1 MTLVLRKAADRG
13 HVDHGWLQ
21 SAHSFS
27 FASYQDPQHMGY
39 RSLRVINDDHV
50 AAGKGFG
57 THSHQNME
65 IVTYVLEGALEH
77 KDSLGNGTVMRPGDV
92 QRMTAGT
99 GVSHSEF
106 NPSAAEGVHLLQIW
120 IIPNQIGL
128 EPSYEQR
135 FFEKADRQNQLRL
148 IASPDGREGSVVVHQ
163 DVNLYAA
170 LLSAGEQVEW
180 AVGAN
185 RHFWI
190 QVARGSVQVNGT
202 RLETGDG
209 AAIEQTYALTIT
221 GQDAAEILMFD
232 LA

>member
-1 MTLVLRKAADRG
+1 MLVLRKAADRG
-13 HVDHGWLQ
+13 HADHGWLQ

-27 FASYQDPQHMGY
+27 FNSYQDPQHMGY
-39 RSLRVINDDHV
+39 RHLRVINDDHV
-50 AAGKGFG
+50 AAGRGFG

-65 IVTYVLEGALEH
+65 IVTYVLDGALEH

-106 NPSAAEGVHLLQIW
+106 NPSPTEGVHLLQIW
-120 IIPNQIGL
+120 IIPDQMGL
-128 EPSYEQR
+128 EPSYEQT
-135 FFEKADRQNQLRL
+135 FFGVADRQNQLRL
-148 IASPDGREGSVVVHQ
+148 IASADGREGSVVVHQ

-170 LLSAGEQVEW
+170 LLAPEQQVTLD
-180 AVGAN
+180 AASD

-190 QVARGSVQVNGT
+190 QVAHGSVQVNGT

-209 AAIEQTYALTIT
+209 AAIEQTDGLTIT
-221 GQDAAEILMFD
+221 GQDAAEILVFD

>member
-1 MTLVLRKAADRG
+1 MLVLRKAADRG
-13 HVDHGWLQ
+13 HADHGWLQ

-27 FASYQDPQHMGY
+27 FASYHDPQHMGY

-106 NPSAAEGVHLLQIW
+106 NPSAAEDVHLLQIW
-120 IIPNQIGL
+120 IIPNQTGL

-170 LLSAGEQVEW
+170 LLEAGESV
-180 AVGAN
+180 AVAVN
-185 RHFWI
+185 ADRHLWI
-190 QVARGSVQVNGT
+190 QVAQGSVQVNDA
-202 RLETGDG
+202 LLVTGDG
-209 AAIEQTYALTIT
+209 AAIEQVEQVTIV
-221 GQDAAEILMFD
+221 GQAAAEILVFD

>member
-1 MTLVLRKAADRG
+1 MLVLRKAADRG
-13 HVDHGWLQ
+13 HADHGWLQ

-27 FASYQDPQHMGY
+27 FASYHDPQHMGY
-39 RSLRVINDDHV
+39 RSLRVINDDRV
-50 AAGKGFG
+50 AAGHGFS
-57 THSHQNME
+57 THSHQDME

-77 KDSLGNGTVMRPGDV
+77 KDSLGNGAIMRPGDV

-106 NPSAAEGVHLLQIW
+106 NHSQTEGVHLLQIW
-120 IIPNQIGL
+120 IIPGQMGL
-128 EPSYEQR
+128 APSYEQR

-170 LLSAGEQVEW
+170 LLEAGKQVALTASAG
-180 AVGAN
+180 
-185 RHFWI
+185 RHLWI
-190 QVARGSVQVNGT
+190 QVAQGSVQVNGT
-202 RLETGDG
+202 QLVTGDG
-209 AAIEQTYALTIT
+209 AAIEQVEQVTMVSQA
-221 GQDAAEILMFD
+221 AAEILVFD